1 MELYDRI
8 KHYILANT
16 EPQQYEVGT
25 RIACKPGD
33 LDKWYYG
40 YIYKRSGSTASIH
53 MDRADKV
60 FTTKL
65 PLLVPT
71 KAGAAA
77 KLKVVPVEMWED
89 HVNGVPFSELVL
101 TSMPTHKSASKF
113 GFQTLRSMYVFI
125 NHRVYNGVLPI
136 DLDLKFTTSSGNF
149 GKVRYVWETNAYK
162 VLSMGI
168 AKHQHIVKQ
177 LFDTVCHE
185 SIHVFQAINATKP
198 YPKERDSHGPTFT
211 SWIPKFKAGL
221 GADINI
227 KADRDEQTEYAAAPM
242 VKRKAA
248 TNKQRQQFIVA
259 GGIAPNYIGARTTDT
274 ETINAVIQNRI
285 KATIFRTDD
294 ARILTILKPIKYDP
308 KAVSIEKM
316 EHLPESA
323 YEHLKKDAEVFWK
336 QGDPANKRGLYG
348 YYLLHIIDSKDFP
361 DAPYGILV
369 ISANLKLM
377 KKMAE
382 LYKQADIY
390 DTPKMSKYPPD
401 MLLHKNP
408 DDTHISHYS
417 KCLENTMPVLRN
429 FIKLIKTH

>member
-1 MELYDRI
+1 
-8 KHYILANT
+8 
-16 EPQQYEVGT
+16 
-25 RIACKPGD
+25 
-33 LDKWYYG
+33 
-40 YIYKRSGSTASIH
+40 

-101 TSMPTHKSASKF
+101 TSMPTHKLFLQHKSASKF